1 MLDKQEEQWQ
11 VFIRGGSWWRQMWL
25 ASPWHKEGGL
35 SRPLQALLSTCI
47 SPVISNGP
55 TSFPGWDQ
63 QPPGGFP
70 ESSHHLCAG
79 TKLPSGIGQSEPSPR
94 GKRKRFVIFWQEHC
108 VLMLFLQLSWM
119 YHFRPTSASYWI
131 KVTASLEPKKIM
143 IIKNKRRKK
152 VCVSFSFDFKAE
164 RNESLGRDIL
174 LRQSLPENSKD

>member
-1 MLDKQEEQWQ
+1 MLDKQGEQSQ

-94 GKRKRFVIFWQEHC
+94 GKRKICYFLAGTLC
-108 VLMLFLQLSWM
+108 VHALLAAELDTPLQAYFSFLLNQSNCF
-119 YHFRPTSASYWI
+119 FRG
-131 KVTASLEPKKIM
+131 KKIM
-143 IIKNKRRKK
+143 TIKNKRRTK